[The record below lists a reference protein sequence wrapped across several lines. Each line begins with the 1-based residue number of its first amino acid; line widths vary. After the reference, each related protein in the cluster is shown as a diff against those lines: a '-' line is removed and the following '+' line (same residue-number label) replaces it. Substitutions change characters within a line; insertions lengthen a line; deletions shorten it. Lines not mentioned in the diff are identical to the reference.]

1 VGAAWRRH
9 RALERLLERW
19 PELEGDAP
27 PCRSTLAALLER
39 ENVDFELAPSGPS
52 RDYDAAVLHG
62 RIPTREHSWH
72 DTFNVLAFILYPV
85 SKATLH
91 ARIHALACARER
103 KMPRAR
109 EEDAL
114 TLIDEVSLLVA
125 GPSDAIAAFERA
137 RPGPFSSCSAVAELD
152 SIVREHGL
160 FVDVLGHALLE
171 HLMLARPEVG
181 AGVVTIAL
189 PGELTR
195 ARVDLA
201 LAQRMVEG
209 AFPKPG
215 LSPTLPWPDA
225 CVDAW
230 MVDV

>member
-1 VGAAWRRH
+1 
-9 RALERLLERW
+9 
-19 PELEGDAP
+19 
-27 PCRSTLAALLER
+27 LAALLER
-39 ENVDFELAPSGPS
+39 ETVGFELAPAGPS

-72 DTFNVLAFILYPV
+72 DTFNVLAFVLYPV

-103 KMPRAR
+103 KMPRSR

-137 RPGPFSSCSAVAELD
+137 RPGKMIAELD
-152 SIVREHGL
+152 SIVRELGL

-189 PGELTR
+189 PGALTR

-201 LAQRMVEG
+201 LAQRISEG

-230 MVDV
+230 MVGVSRS

>member
-1 VGAAWRRH
+1 
-9 RALERLLERW
+9 
-19 PELEGDAP
+19 
-27 PCRSTLAALLER
+27 LAALLER
-39 ENVDFELAPSGPS
+39 ENVDFELAPAGPS

-137 RPGPFSSCSAVAELD
+137 RPAKMIAELD

-201 LAQRMVEG
+201 LSQRISEG

-230 MVDV
+230 MVGV